1 MGDWGVAA
9 RKLDVSSVRKGKHK
23 NTWKL
28 NMEPV
33 NKTDPENNETN
44 TAATQHCENGEE
56 DEEKSSASHSQPSG
70 AAAKQQQ
77 HCQPARK
84 HLKVVLPRINTLD
97 QSLCQEMSE
106 ASDRPR
112 GRVQTARKSLRN
124 TSGKESQVTET
135 CNAQHLEPKKHR
147 EEAKVHPKIL
157 NFRCSLCKSDVRFS
171 PNDFLKHYQVEHEGY
186 TPIYPCNMC
195 NYSTYDFQ
203 ILQQHRMTHRD
214 TMVRC
219 DVCNDGVHYPLLQLT
234 RHFNIEHSVNG
245 HFSCEKC
252 KFSTKDVG
260 TFVQHI
266 HRHNEIQ
273 YKCDRCSHVSYSKGE
288 FQRHLVVHTCPFP
301 FYCQFCD
308 YGAIRKDYILKHMT
322 ALHSDQIEK
331 KCKWKEN
338 GDGTKKLANTSTGLM
353 PLLPR
358 KAIGTSREA
367 NWETKALHSLR
378 RGILDECGRLS
389 SPEQTLQETQHFLE
403 RTVGNEK
410 DNVQRLVTKKNDQHH
425 TRPVSLP
432 LPTPSQLERV
442 LNSNGGFIKTGINE
456 SSLLKVKNKIPI
468 PPNCTTKFMG
478 FKMVDGKRHLVLKV
492 IPASKADSSTPKLQS
507 SSESDANS
515 HLQEKNPEK
524 TVQQIGVQNEEV
536 QGNSYPTAENCESAA
551 SLSGSLSGC
560 LEILESGSTPGNLTV
575 NVVSDHAKNEVQAP
589 SQSFSSEVCTDMDAT
604 VQAGNNT
611 CSGSDIS
618 AQENDQLSS
627 ASLLLNETE
636 QEQER
641 VLSKHKQSSEGS
653 LENIVKENENKPL
666 QNFPSQEVFSFH
678 NYSKDIG
685 RASSEFSETA
695 PDADENEDED
705 ESSELQ
711 KLHYDDDDDDDDDDD
726 FQDRKKLLAGNTK
739 AGDLVPQVCDV
750 NNEVIIEDVEQES
763 TNAEMSSVENEL
775 ENEKEIDKA
784 IPTAEENS
792 EQHADALDE
801 TPDDV
806 DSPLMPK
813 MTSVFP
819 FQSKSDASHSDLNVN
834 HHPEQELET
843 EKKKSDDLARDV
855 SEGESCCGNK
865 STPRNY
871 VLGQILEKHSDAII
885 NQQLVKERM
894 CTSSQGPLNLS
905 PGTMRI
911 LQPSNL
917 TEGNKPVLL
926 QSPQNGLLLPLQ
938 LGSQSG
944 LQVLTGV
951 SVPQIN
957 VTSVHTGNKQ
967 PDKQTGLSFT
977 ISNGRIGSVTKIV
990 GDGSSLLLGRRA
1002 ANVDGNNVLSTS
1014 GLQIG
1019 NSVSPN
1025 TGHIL
1030 INGMPLQGS
1039 LILSN
1044 SIPSLAGEKSTNLP
1058 TCFFI
1063 KKPPPEG
1070 MYISGHN
1077 SSSVGQCSQV
1087 QQTSLATPVTINPI
1101 GNPTVLSGGRQA
1113 FLVKRITPVKQSI
1126 LLNSQMEGRLDQD
1139 SPVKKGGDGTQNFLL
1154 KIVRR
1159 PADKKPVGSSGD
1171 PLKRE
1176 FSAFTADES
1185 RAVLRTVTQVPQQI
1199 FLASDALQSPYILM
1213 SSNQSFANCSMSSIS
1228 SGSLNDSTST
1238 SMSTVAQLFRGSSLA
1253 NVQAS
1258 GTEVNKSA
1266 VISKSSKFRKD
1277 CPRPKQ
1283 IFPKANRKRQRKLTP
1298 EEDCEEPPKAKRALN
1313 TKWKENEKDEH
1324 IMQNTSRTVPKDI
1337 ERTLRLAPFCP
1348 SQLIKCPRRNQP
1360 VVVLNHP
1367 DADVPEVVN
1376 VMRTINKFKGHV
1388 LKVALSQ
1395 RTIDALSELECDSHP
1410 QATSQHLQSI
1420 RGRKVKPVSPVKERY
1435 ILKLKLKKTSRN
1447 KYKVVN
1453 STSNNSEKST
1463 FSCWFCGRLFT
1474 NQEDWIGHGQ
1484 RHLME
1489 ATRDWNTLF

>member
-1 MGDWGVAA
+1 
-9 RKLDVSSVRKGKHK
+9 
-23 NTWKL
+23 
-28 NMEPV
+28 MEPDK
-33 NKTDPENNETN
+33 KTHPENNKTN
-44 TAATQHCENGEE
+44 TAATQNCENGEE
-56 DEEKSSASHSQPSG
+56 GEEKSAASYSQLSG

-77 HCQPARK
+77 HCQPAWK
-84 HLKVVLPRINTLD
+84 HLKVVLPRISTLD
-97 QSLCQEMSE
+97 QSLCQETSE
-106 ASDRPR
+106 ASDKPR

-135 CNAQHLEPKKHR
+135 CNAQHLEPKKPI

-203 ILQQHRMTHRD
+203 ILQQHRLTHRD

-219 DVCNDGVHYPLLQLT
+219 DVCNDGIHYPLLQLT

-273 YKCDRCSHVSYSKGE
+273 YKCDKCSHVCYSKGE
-288 FQRHLVVHTCPFP
+288 FQRHLVVHTCSFP

-338 GDGTKKLANTSTGLM
+338 GDGTKKLANASTGLM

-403 RTVGNEK
+403 RTVVSEK
-410 DNVQRLVTKKNDQHH
+410 DNVQQRLVTKRNDQHP
-425 TRPVSLP
+425 TRPVSVP

-442 LNSNGGFIKTGINE
+442 LNSNGGFIKTGING
-456 SSLLKVKNKIPI
+456 SSLLMVKNKISI

-478 FKMVDGKRHLVLKV
+478 FKMVAGKRHLVLKV

-507 SSESDANS
+507 SSENDANGP
-515 HLQEKNPEK
+515 LQEKPLEK
-524 TVQQIGVQNEEV
+524 TDQQIEVQNEEV
-536 QGNSYPTAENCESAA
+536 QGNSNPNAENCESATSKIT

-560 LEILESGSTPGNLTV
+560 LETVELGSTPGKLTV
-575 NVVSDHAKNEVQAP
+575 NVVSDHAKNEVQVQ
-589 SQSFSSEVCTDMDAT
+589 SQSFSSEACTDMDAT
-604 VQAGNNT
+604 VQAGNNIF
-611 CSGSDIS
+611 SVSEIS
-618 AQENDQLSS
+618 VQNDQPSS
-627 ASLLLNETE
+627 AALLSNETE
-636 QEQER
+636 QEQET

-653 LENIVKENENKPL
+653 LENIVTENENKCL
-666 QNFPSQEVFSFH
+666 HNSSSQEVFSFH
-678 NYSKDIG
+678 NYSKDTCK
-685 RASSEFSETA
+685 ACSEFSETV
-695 PDADENEDED
+695 PDAEENED

-711 KLHYDDDDDDDDDDD
+711 KLHDKDD
-726 FQDRKKLLAGNTK
+726 FQDRKELPSGNTI
-739 AGDLVPQVCDV
+739 AGDLVPEVCDV
-750 NNEVIIEDVEQES
+750 NNEVIIEDVEQAS
-763 TNAEMSSVENEL
+763 TNAEQSSVENES
-775 ENEKEIDKA
+775 ENEKETDKA
-784 IPTAEENS
+784 ILTAEENS

-806 DSPLMPK
+806 DSPLMSK
-813 MTSVFP
+813 MTSVFS

-843 EKKKSDDLARDV
+843 EKKKSDLAKDI
-855 SEGESCCGNK
+855 SEGESYCGNK
-865 STPRNY
+865 STPRAD
-871 VLGQILEKHSDAII
+871 VLGQILKKHSDAII
-885 NQQLVKERM
+885 NQQLVKDRM
-894 CTSSQGPLNLS
+894 GTSSQGPLNLS
-905 PGTMRI
+905 AGTMRI

-917 TEGNKPVLL
+917 TEGNKHVLL
-926 QSPQNGLLLPLQ
+926 KSPQNGLLLPLQ

-957 VTSVHTGNKQ
+957 VTSLHTGNKQ

-977 ISNGRIGSVTKIV
+977 ISNGRIGAVTKIV
-990 GDGSSLLLGRRA
+990 GDSSSLLLGHRA
-1002 ANVDGNNVLSTS
+1002 ANVDGNNVLSKS

-1030 INGMPLQGS
+1030 VNGTPLQGS

-1044 SIPSLAGEKSTNLP
+1044 SISSLAGEKTTNLP

-1070 MYISGHN
+1070 MSISGHN

-1087 QQTSLATPVTINPI
+1087 QQTSPATPVTINPI
-1101 GNPTVLSGGRQA
+1101 GNPVLSGGRQA

-1126 LLNSQMEGRLDQD
+1126 LLNSQMEGRVDQD
-1139 SPVKKGGDGTQNFLL
+1139 SPVKKGGGGTQNFLL
-1154 KIVRR
+1154 KIVRS
-1159 PADKKPVGSSGD
+1159 PADKKPAGSSGD
-1171 PLKRE
+1171 PFKRE
-1176 FSAFTADES
+1176 VSAFTADES
-1185 RAVLRTVTQVPQQI
+1185 RAVLRTVTQVQQQI
-1199 FLASDALQSPYILM
+1199 FLASGAIQSPYILM
-1213 SSNQSFANCSMSSIS
+1213 SSNQSFANLSMSSIS
-1228 SGSLNDSTST
+1228 SGSLHNSTSPP
-1238 SMSTVAQLFRGSSLA
+1238 MSTVAQLFRGSSLA

-1266 VISKSSKFRKD
+1266 VISKSREFQKD

-1298 EEDCEEPPKAKRALN
+1298 EEDCREPPKAKRALN
-1313 TKWKENEKDEH
+1313 TKWKENEKDKLVMH
-1324 IMQNTSRTVPKDI
+1324 DTSRTVPKDI
-1337 ERTLRLAPFCP
+1337 ERTMRLVPFSP
-1348 SQLIKCPRRNQP
+1348 SQLTKCPRRNQP

-1410 QATSQHLQSI
+1410 QATSQDFRSI

-1453 STSNNSEKST
+1453 STSNNSVKST

-1474 NQEDWIGHGQ
+1474 NQEDWIGHSQ

>member
-1 MGDWGVAA
+1 MFP
-9 RKLDVSSVRKGKHK
+9 VSKKGKHK

-28 NMEPV
+28 NMEAD
-33 NKTDPENNETN
+33 NKTDPGNNETN
-44 TAATQHCENGEE
+44 TAATQNSENGEKA
-56 DEEKSSASHSQPSG
+56 EERSAASHSQPPG

-84 HLKVVLPRINTLD
+84 YLKVVLPRISTMD
-97 QSLCQEMSE
+97 QSLCQETSE
-106 ASDRPR
+106 ASDKPR
-112 GRVQTARKSLRN
+112 GREQTARKSLRN

-135 CNAQHLEPKKHR
+135 CNAQHLEPKKPR

-157 NFRCSLCKSDVRFS
+157 RFRCSLCKSDVRFS

-203 ILQQHRMTHRD
+203 ILQQHRLTHRD

-288 FQRHLVVHTCPFP
+288 FQRHLLVHTCSYP

-308 YGAIRKDYILKHMT
+308 YGAVRKDYILKHMT

-353 PLLPR
+353 PLLSR

-403 RTVGNEK
+403 RTVVNEK
-410 DNVQRLVTKKNDQHH
+410 DSVQQRLVTKRNDQHH
-425 TRPVSLP
+425 TRPVPKP
-432 LPTPSQLERV
+432 LPSPSQFERV
-442 LNSNGGFIKTGINE
+442 SNSNGSFIKTGINE
-456 SSLLKVKNKIPI
+456 SSLLMVKNKISI

-515 HLQEKNPEK
+515 HLQEKTSEE
-524 TVQQIGVQNEEV
+524 TEQQIGVQNEV
-536 QGNSYPTAENCESAA
+536 QGNSNPTAENCESAA
-551 SLSGSLSGC
+551 SKITSLSGSLSGC
-560 LEILESGSTPGNLTV
+560 LETLESGSTPGNVTV
-575 NVVSDHAKNEVQAP
+575 NVVSDHAENEVQVP

-618 AQENDQLSS
+618 AQEIDQPSS
-627 ASLLLNETE
+627 AALLSNETE

-641 VLSKHKQSSEGS
+641 VLSKHKQLSEGS
-653 LENIVKENENKPL
+653 LENIVKEHENKSL

-685 RASSEFSETA
+685 RASSEFSEIA
-695 PDADENEDED
+695 PDEDEGED

-711 KLHYDDDDDDDDDDD
+711 KLHDDDDDD
-726 FQDRKKLLAGNTK
+726 FQDRKKLPSGNTI

-750 NNEVIIEDVEQES
+750 NNEVVIEDVEQAS
-763 TNAEMSSVENEL
+763 TNAEQSSVENKS
-775 ENEKEIDKA
+775 ENEKEVDKA
-784 IPTAEENS
+784 ILTAAENS
-792 EQHADALDE
+792 EQHADALGE

-806 DSPLMPK
+806 DSALMPK
-813 MTSVFP
+813 VTSLFS
-819 FQSKSDASHSDLNVN
+819 FKSKSDASHSDLNVN
-834 HHPEQELET
+834 DHPEQELET
-843 EKKKSDDLARDV
+843 EKKKSDYLAKGI

-865 STPRNY
+865 STPIAE
-871 VLGQILEKHSDAII
+871 VLGQILKKHSDAII

-905 PGTMRI
+905 AGTMRI

-917 TEGNKPVLL
+917 TEGNKHVLL

-944 LQVLTGV
+944 LQVLTSV

-967 PDKQTGLSFT
+967 PDKQNGLSFT
-977 ISNGRIGSVTKIV
+977 ISNGRIGAVTKIV
-990 GDGSSLLLGRRA
+990 GDSSSLLLGCRA
-1002 ANVDGNNVLSTS
+1002 ANVDGNNVLSKS

-1030 INGMPLQGS
+1030 VNGMPLQGS

-1044 SIPSLAGEKSTNLP
+1044 SFPSIAGEKSTNFP

-1077 SSSVGQCSQV
+1077 SSSVGHCSQV

-1126 LLNSQMEGRLDQD
+1126 LLNSQMERRVDQD
-1139 SPVKKGGDGTQNFLL
+1139 SPVKKGGDDAQNFLL

-1159 PADKKPVGSSGD
+1159 PADQKPVGSSGD
-1171 PLKRE
+1171 PLKRDV
-1176 FSAFTADES
+1176 SAFTADES
-1185 RAVLRTVTQVPQQI
+1185 RAVLRTVTEVQQQI
-1199 FLASDALQSPYILM
+1199 FLASGALQSPYILM
-1213 SSNQSFANCSMSSIS
+1213 SSNQSFANFSMSSIS
-1228 SGSLNDSTST
+1228 SGSLNDSTRA
-1238 SMSTVAQLFRGSSLA
+1238 SMSTVGQLFRGSSLA
-1253 NVQAS
+1253 NIQAS
-1258 GTEVNKSA
+1258 GTEINKSA
-1266 VISKSSKFRKD
+1266 VISKSSKFQKE

-1298 EEDCEEPPKAKRALN
+1298 KEDCEDPPKAKRALN
-1313 TKWKENEKDEH
+1313 TKWKENEKDED
-1324 IMQNTSRTVPKDI
+1324 IMHNTSKTVPKDI
-1337 ERTLRLAPFCP
+1337 ERTLRLAPFSP

-1395 RTIDALSELECDSHP
+1395 RTIAALSELECDSHP
-1410 QATSQHLQSI
+1410 QATSQDFRSI

-1453 STSNNSEKST
+1453 STSNNCVKST

-1484 RHLME
+1484 RHLMD
-1489 ATRDWNTLF
+1489 ATRDWNKLF

>member
-1 MGDWGVAA
+1 
-9 RKLDVSSVRKGKHK
+9 
-23 NTWKL
+23 
-28 NMEPV
+28 
-33 NKTDPENNETN
+33 
-44 TAATQHCENGEE
+44 
-56 DEEKSSASHSQPSG
+56 
-70 AAAKQQQ
+70 
-77 HCQPARK
+77 
-84 HLKVVLPRINTLD
+84 
-97 QSLCQEMSE
+97 
-106 ASDRPR
+106 
-112 GRVQTARKSLRN
+112 
-124 TSGKESQVTET
+124 
-135 CNAQHLEPKKHR
+135 
-147 EEAKVHPKIL
+147 KIL

-203 ILQQHRMTHRD
+203 ILQQHRLTHRD
-214 TMVRC
+214 TMVKC

-273 YKCDRCSHVSYSKGE
+273 YK
-288 FQRHLVVHTCPFP
+288 L
-301 FYCQFCD
+301 
-308 YGAIRKDYILKHMT
+308 RKDYILKHMT
-322 ALHSDQIEK
+322 ALHSEQIEK

-338 GDGTKKLANTSTGLM
+338 GDGTKKMASTSTGLM

-403 RTVGNEK
+403 RTVVNEK
-410 DNVQRLVTKKNDQHH
+410 DNVQQRLATKRNDQHQ
-425 TRPVSLP
+425 TRPVSVP

-442 LNSNGGFIKTGINE
+442 LNSNGGFIKTGING
-456 SSLLKVKNKIPI
+456 SSLLMVKNKISI

-478 FKMVDGKRHLVLKV
+478 FKMVAGKRHLVLKV
-492 IPASKADSSTPKLQS
+492 IPASKADSSTPKLQP
-507 SSESDANS
+507 SSENEANDP
-515 HLQEKNPEK
+515 LQEKTLEK
-524 TVQQIGVQNEEV
+524 TDQQIAVQNEEV
-536 QGNSYPTAENCESAA
+536 QGNSNSTAENCKSAA
-551 SLSGSLSGC
+551 SKMDSQSGSLPGC
-560 LEILESGSTPGNLTV
+560 LETLELGSTSGKLTE
-575 NVVSDHAKNEVQAP
+575 NVVSAKNEVQVQ
-589 SQSFSSEVCTDMDAT
+589 SQSCSSEVPTDMDAT
-604 VQAGNNT
+604 VQAGNNIF
-611 CSGSDIS
+611 SVSEIS
-618 AQENDQLSS
+618 VKIDQPSS
-627 ASLLLNETE
+627 AALLSNETE
-636 QEQER
+636 QEQKR
-641 VLSKHKQSSEGS
+641 VLSKHKQSSEDS
-653 LENIVKENENKPL
+653 LENIVKENENKSL
-666 QNFPSQEVFSFH
+666 HNSSSQEVFSFH
-678 NYSKDIG
+678 NYSKDTG
-685 RASSEFSETA
+685 SASSEFSETV
-695 PDADENEDED
+695 PDAEENED

-711 KLHYDDDDDDDDDDD
+711 KLHDKDD
-726 FQDRKKLLAGNTK
+726 FQDRKELPAGNTI
-739 AGDLVPQVCDV
+739 AVDLVPEVCDV

-763 TNAEMSSVENEL
+763 TNAEQSSVENES
-775 ENEKEIDKA
+775 ENEKETDKA
-784 IPTAEENS
+784 IPTAEDNS
-792 EQHADALDE
+792 EQHVDALDE

-806 DSPLMPK
+806 DSHLMSK
-813 MTSVFP
+813 MTPVFS

-843 EKKKSDDLARDV
+843 EKKKSDVAKCI
-855 SEGESCCGNK
+855 SEGEKCCGNK
-865 STPRNY
+865 STPRADD
-871 VLGQILEKHSDAII
+871 LGQILKKHSDAII
-885 NQQLVKERM
+885 NQQLVKDRM
-894 CTSSQGPLNLS
+894 GTSSQGPLHMSAETL
-905 PGTMRI
+905 RF

-917 TEGNKPVLL
+917 TEGNKHVLL
-926 QSPQNGLLLPLQ
+926 QSQQNGLLLPLQ
-938 LGSQSG
+938 LGSSSG
-944 LQVLTGV
+944 LQVLKGV

-957 VTSVHTGNKQ
+957 VTSLHTGNKQ
-967 PDKQTGLSFT
+967 TDKKTGLSFT
-977 ISNGRIGSVTKIV
+977 ISNGRIGAVTKIV
-990 GDGSSLLLGRRA
+990 GDSSSLLLGHTA
-1002 ANVDGNNVLSTS
+1002 ANVDGNNVLSKC

-1025 TGHIL
+1025 TGHI
-1030 INGMPLQGS
+1030 IVNGMPLQGS

-1044 SIPSLAGEKSTNLP
+1044 SIPPLAGEKTTNLP

-1063 KKPPPEG
+1063 KKPPQEG
-1070 MYISGHN
+1070 MNISCHN
-1077 SSSVGQCSQV
+1077 GSSVGQCSQV
-1087 QQTSLATPVTINPI
+1087 QQTSPATPGAINPI
-1101 GNPTVLSGGRQA
+1101 GNPTVFSGRRQA

-1126 LLNSQMEGRLDQD
+1126 LLNSQMEGRVDQN
-1139 SPVKKGGDGTQNFLL
+1139 SPVKKGGGGTHNFLL
-1154 KIVRR
+1154 KIVRS

-1171 PLKRE
+1171 PFKRE
-1176 FSAFTADES
+1176 VSACTADQPQ
-1185 RAVLRTVTQVPQQI
+1185 AVLRTVTQVQQKI
-1199 FLASDALQSPYILM
+1199 FLASGAVQSPYILM
-1213 SSNQSFANCSMSSIS
+1213 SSNQSFANLSMSHIS
-1228 SGSLNDSTST
+1228 SGSLNDSTSAP
-1238 SMSTVAQLFRGSSLA
+1238 MSTVAQLFRGSSLA
-1253 NVQAS
+1253 NVQTS

-1266 VISKSSKFRKD
+1266 VINKSSEFQKD

-1298 EEDCEEPPKAKRALN
+1298 EEDCVEPPKAKRALS
-1313 TKWKENEKDEH
+1313 TKWKENEKDELVMH
-1324 IMQNTSRTVPKDI
+1324 NTSRTVPKDI
-1337 ERTLRLAPFCP
+1337 ERTLRLVPFSP

-1388 LKVALSQ
+1388 LKVALSP
-1395 RTIDALSELECDSHP
+1395 RTIAALSELECNYHP
-1410 QATSQHLQSI
+1410 QATSQDFRSI

-1453 STSNNSEKST
+1453 STSNNCVKST